1 VRLPRIIQFKRRQPK
16 GPFLQRELN
25 GSKPM
30 PSTIH
35 EITMSDEDVA
45 TKAPES
51 DATQAV
57 QQSPF
62 PGDSEVDETTPA
74 LGVCL
79 HFTSTLLLE
88 D

>member
-1 VRLPRIIQFKRRQPK
+1 
-16 GPFLQRELN
+16 
-25 GSKPM
+25 
-30 PSTIH
+30 
-35 EITMSDEDVA
+35 MSDEDVA